1 MADVRYA
8 VIGCGQRLRWL
19 AGLLSKQHDIVLAGA
34 WDPDTAASD
43 ALCRIGGREDAP
55 EPIRYRSV
63 NALLRDRT
71 VEWVLIGSPNAYH
84 AKHITAAFGAG
95 KHVFAE
101 KPLSTT
107 IRGCTAALEAARES
121 GRLFATGFTLRYAPL
136 YRRARTLI
144 ERGVIGKIVSVNA
157 SENIPPD
164 HGAYIMTNWRRFAE
178 LAGTHV
184 LEKCVHDL
192 DLLNWFTGSVPVR
205 VAAFG
210 GNSIFVP
217 ENAELLEKT
226 DVFIDD
232 AKWPGIS
239 SLGLNPFTTEKTI
252 EDHLVSILEYANGV
266 QVQFQTTASNAI
278 PERRMYV
285 CGTEGTLILE
295 FYRSLLTYRTIH
307 SDETITIEGLEDHE
321 DPHGGGDKAM
331 IRELA
336 HSMRHGAPPVCSGE
350 EGVRSTV
357 AGIALSA
364 AFRKSR
370 IIDLSRVWKKLGV
383 ETGAAAAR

>member
-19 AGLLSKQHDIVLAGA
+19 VELLSRQPGIVLSGA
-34 WDPDTAASD
+34 WDPDAANSE
-43 ALCRIGGREDAP
+43 ALCRIGGREKAD
-55 EPIRYRSV
+55 EPVRYRS
-63 NALLRDRT
+63 AGELLRDRT
-71 VEWVLIGSPNAYH
+71 VEWVLVGSPNAYH
-84 AKHITAAFGAG
+84 ARHITAAFGVG

-107 IRGCTAALEAARES
+107 IRGCTAALAAARNS

-136 YRRARTLI
+136 YRRAKALI
-144 ERGVIGKIVSVNA
+144 ERGVIGKIVSINA
-157 SENIPPD
+157 SENISPD
-164 HGAYIMTNWRRFAE
+164 HGAYIMTNWRRFSE
-178 LAGTHV
+178 LAGAHV

-217 ENAELLEKT
+217 ENAELLGKT
-226 DVFIDD
+226 GVFIDD

-239 SLGLNPFTTEKTI
+239 TLGLDPFTTEKTI

-266 QVQFQTTASNAI
+266 RVQFQTTTSNAI

-285 CGTEGTLILE
+285 SGTEGTLILE
-295 FYRSLLTYRTIH
+295 FYRSLLRYRTIH
-307 SDETITIEGLEDHE
+307 SDETITIEGLGDHE

-336 HSMRHGAPPVCSGE
+336 HSMRRGTPPVCSGE
-350 EGVRSTV
+350 EGLRSTV

-364 AFRKSR
+364 AYRKGR
-370 IIDLSRVWKKLGV
+370 IVNLSRVWKRLGV
-383 ETGAAAAR
+383 ETGAETVR